1 MGFLL
6 VAKISGDKMRNITVV
21 SNFSIS
27 PSNWDIGDILKGTD
41 GEQYTPIDHIK
52 ENVYLQKLTKE
63 ERIKAEFLQGTVQ
76 IS

>member
-1 MGFLL
+1 
-6 VAKISGDKMRNITVV
+6 MRNITVV

-41 GEQYTPIDHIK
+41 GEQYTPIDYIK